1 MPVVA
6 RGIRERIAIG
16 FLASAVVLAAVLGVM
31 TIRSYTQPSSAALVS
46 QTGDASG
53 QQPASGSG
61 TTTTSTS
68 ASSSTGGSAPAGGGA
83 VAAAG
88 GKITIGGFFDITG
101 PVDSS
106 VERDTVRAY
115 MQAVNASG
123 GINGRQVEYVWCDSK
138 YDASSAHACAQYLI
152 AQNVLAVVGLTAPLG
167 ENNEIHTLTAAGIPV
182 IGGLGT
188 PAEYSDPLSFPVSA
202 SFFRY
207 GTAIADQAKALGAK
221 HPAVVVLGD
230 VPWVHAVEANLLNR
244 LIANGVGFTD
254 VEEVSATQ
262 ASYTTTVFNLQHSNH
277 GGSGGPGSN
286 KTCAPTDKN
295 CPDFVIAALDPFSY
309 HRLFDAM
316 QAANWYP
323 GVLGAGLDKF
333 NVQNSYGK
341 ELAKAH
347 SLVPFLSPYDH
358 QGNPTVKQYLG
369 TVQHFYPG
377 QFQALDIYTQHAWT
391 AAMVFAEGAKRA
403 GANLTR
409 DSLVQALN
417 SIQNFN
423 TGWSVPL
430 SYGAGAHDPNR
441 CFTYT
446 SHEGGPWHTTTSW
459 TCS

>member
-1 MPVVA
+1 VA
-6 RGIRERIAIG
+6 VS
-16 FLASAVVLAAVLGVM
+16 FLAAALVLAVILGVM
-31 TIRSYTQPSSAALVS
+31 TVRSFTQPGTLVA
-46 QTGDASG
+46 QG
-53 QQPASGSG
+53 QP
-61 TTTTSTS
+61 
-68 ASSSTGGSAPAGGGA
+68 TGGSAGSDLGATGSGANSATGGGSGGAGAPAGGTSAG
-83 VAAAG
+83 VAG

-115 MQAVNASG
+115 MQAVNAAG

-138 YDASSAHACAQYLI
+138 YDASSAHSCAQQMI

-167 ENNEIHTLTAAGIPV
+167 ENNEIPTLTNKGNPGGGIPV

-188 PAEYSDPLSFPVSA
+188 PAEYADPLSFPVSA

-207 GTAIADQAKALGAK
+207 GSAIADQAKALGAQN
-221 HPAVVVLGD
+221 PAVVVLAD

-244 LIANGVGFTD
+244 LISNGVGFVD

-262 ASYTTTVFNLQHSNH
+262 ANYTATVFNLQHSNH
-277 GGSGGPGSN
+277 GASGGPNAS
-286 KTCAPTDKN
+286 KKCAATDKA
-295 CPDFVIAALDPFSY
+295 CPDFIIAALDPFSY

-323 GVLGAGLDKF
+323 GVLGTGLDKF
-333 NVQNSYGK
+333 NVQQSYGK

-358 QGNPTVKQYLG
+358 QGNATVRQYLG
-369 TVQHFYPG
+369 TVQRYYPG
-377 QFQALDIYTQHAWT
+377 QFQALDIYTQHSWT
-391 AAMVFAEGAKRA
+391 AAMLFVEAAKRA
-403 GANLTR
+403 GPNLSR
-409 DSLVQALN
+409 DTLIQSLN
-417 SIQNFN
+417 SIQGFQ

-430 SYGAGAHDPNR
+430 SYAPGAHDPNR

-446 SHEGGPWHTTTSW
+446 SHVGGNWHTEPANW
-459 TCS
+459 ICS

>member
-1 MPVVA
+1 LVVA
-6 RGIRERIAIG
+6 AI
-16 FLASAVVLAAVLGVM
+16 LGVM
-31 TIRSYTQPSSAALVS
+31 TVRSFQPGGTLVAQGGAAPQSDLGATNTTNTSSAP
-46 QTGDASG
+46 SG
-53 QQPASGSG
+53 
-61 TTTTSTS
+61 
-68 ASSSTGGSAPAGGGA
+68 GGGGGGA
-83 VAAAG
+83 GVSG

-138 YDASSAHACAQYLI
+138 YDASAAHSCAQQMK

-167 ENNEIHTLTAAGIPV
+167 ENNEIKFLNDEKIPI

-188 PAEYSDPLSFPVSA
+188 PDEFAYPYSFPVSA

-207 GTAIADQAKALGAK
+207 GSAIADQAKALGAK
-221 HPAVVVLGD
+221 NPAVVVLGD

-244 LIANGVGFTD
+244 LNANGVGFTD

-262 ASYTTTVFNLQHSNH
+262 ASYTATVFSLQHGNK
-277 GGSGGPGSN
+277 GASGGPNPSKKCNVGD
-286 KTCAPTDKN
+286 AA

-333 NVQNSYGK
+333 NVQKSYGK

-358 QGNPTVKQYLG
+358 QGNAQVRRYLG
-369 TVQHFYPG
+369 TVQQYYPG
-377 QFQALDIYTQHAWT
+377 QFQALDIYTQHSWT
-391 AAMVFAEGAKRA
+391 AAMVFHEAAKRA
-403 GANLTR
+403 GANLSR
-409 DSLVQALN
+409 DTLVQALN
-417 SIQNFN
+417 SIQNFE

-430 SYGAGAHDPNR
+430 SYGPGNHDPNH

-446 SHEGGPWHTTTSW
+446 SHVGGNWHTEPGGW
-459 TCS
+459 ICS

>member
-1 MPVVA
+1 MPVT
-6 RGIRERIAIG
+6 RGFRERVAVS
-16 FLASAVVLAAVLGVM
+16 FLAAALLLAVVLGVLTV
-31 TIRSYTQPSSAALVS
+31 RSFQPGGNLVAQGQGTGASQGSDLGGTTSANSSSAA
-46 QTGDASG
+46 A
-53 QQPASGSG
+53 P
-61 TTTTSTS
+61 
-68 ASSSTGGSAPAGGGA
+68 GGGGGGA
-83 VAAAG
+83 GVSG

-138 YDASSAHACAQYLI
+138 YDASSAHSCAQQMV
-152 AQNVLAVVGLTAPLG
+152 AQKVLAVVGLTAPLG
-167 ENNEIHTLTAAGIPV
+167 EDNEIATLTSAGIPV

-188 PAEYSDPLSFPVSA
+188 PSEFKDKLSYPVSA

-207 GTAIADQAKALGAK
+207 GSAIADEAKALGAQN
-221 HPAVVVLGD
+221 PAVVVLGD

-262 ASYTTTVFNLQHSNH
+262 ANYTTTVFNMQHNNK
-277 GGSGGPGSN
+277 GASGGGPNPN
-286 KTCAPTDKN
+286 KKCAATDKA
-295 CPDFVIAALDPFSY
+295 CPDYVIAALDPFSY

-333 NVQNSYGK
+333 NVQKSYGK

-358 QGNPTVKQYLG
+358 QGNAQVRRYLG
-369 TVQHFYPG
+369 TVQQYYPG
-377 QFQALDIYTQHAWT
+377 QFQALDIYTQHSWT
-391 AAMVFAEGAKRA
+391 AAMVFHEAAKRA
-403 GANLTR
+403 GANLTQ
-409 DSLVQALN
+409 DTLIQALN
-417 SIQNFN
+417 SLQGFE

-430 SYGAGAHDPNR
+430 SYGSGTHDPNH

-446 SHEGGPWHTTTSW
+446 SHVGGNWHTEPGGW
-459 TCS
+459 ICS